1 MDNRILDTLRTLT
14 SFLILRCACIK
25 FLVRIQTR
33 YNYSKYRVRPI
44 LKFINLFF
52 LMILVTVI
60 IAIWG
65 VAPPQLLPFITSV
78 LAVIGIALFAQ
89 WFVLSNISSTL
100 IIFISH
106 PVKLGNSIS
115 FLEKDFDVKVK
126 LSDAGPFYVMIKMS
140 TSAKMMIPN
149 NLFLPKATK
158 VNS

>member
-1 MDNRILDTLRTLT
+1 
-14 SFLILRCACIK
+14 
-25 FLVRIQTR
+25 
-33 YNYSKYRVRPI
+33 
-44 LKFINLFF
+44 
-52 LMILVTVI
+52 MILVTVI

-65 VAPPQLLPFITSV
+65 VEPPQLLPFITSV